1 MSLRAN
7 SLLAGHRSF
16 YLQRGKRLTDIV
28 FSLVGIMVLLPVL
41 VIIGTLV
48 KCSSRGP
55 VLFRQQRVGKD
66 GRLFWI
72 LKFRSMVDGAERIGN
87 GITPDN
93 DPRVTRL
100 GTILRKWKLDE
111 LPQLWNVLA
120 GEMSLVGPRPEL
132 PQYV

>member
-72 LKFRSMVDGAERIGN
+72 LKFRSMCADADGRLASLRDQNEASGPLFKMRR
-87 GITPDN
+87 
-93 DPRVTRL
+93 DPRITRV
-100 GTILRKWKLDE
+100 GSVLRRWSIDE
-111 LPQLWNVLA
+111 LPQLLNVL
-120 GEMSLVGPRPEL
+120 R
-132 PQYV
+132 